1 MYNLLGGS
9 RSCQVGLARVILKV
23 TVAGHA
29 RQAGPPHL
37 TVWQRPRT
45 AASLPAHK
53 FIAGVTLEQ
62 HGHLALHLTHRAVGT
77 AIGSMRAHPRRMC
90 PWKLTGLMRN
100 SLFDMRPITATSNFS
115 LRMHTVF
122 HPSAVSLSVVASAT
136 SVSPMPRP
144 ETGRAQRQQTLR
156 ARS

>member
-23 TVAGHA
+23 TVTGHA

-37 TVWQRPRT
+37 TVWQRLRT

-62 HGHLALHLTHRAVGT
+62 HGIGPALLAHGANPPCG
-77 AIGSMRAHPRRMC
+77 
-90 PWKLTGLMRN
+90 RN
-100 SLFDMRPITATSNFS
+100 CNRIDAG
-115 LRMHTVF
+115 
-122 HPSAVSLSVVASAT
+122 PSAPYV
-136 SVSPMPRP
+136 PMEAHWTDEKRII
-144 ETGRAQRQQTLR
+144 
-156 ARS
+156 